1 MFRVFT
7 ECSECSSRRAYGGGC
22 RPHTPAVPLRGASLP
37 PSVIGVMRGVGGNAR
52 EFLGEHCS
60 KCSPSVQ
67 SVHGLP
73 TTTSSTGVRATI
85 HLEICDVGSNCCCGA
100 QQKKGFSP
108 GACRACMVVVHRSA
122 LHAALGWDNSCSV
135 LAGWRRSQIS
145 TQRCRWCSESVM
157 AGAGAGPG
165 ALLGSVASKDI
176 AGVRGCGAGGL
187 WSMRGGKSR
196 QRGRRCG
203 HGRTKEAL

>member
-100 QQKKGFSP
+100 PPPPPPNQPHQP
-108 GACRACMVVVHRSA
+108 HPTPVQCIHLACYVYCRKINPPSSLTSSAPVCCRSGCPNIAHRSP
-122 LHAALGWDNSCSV
+122 
-135 LAGWRRSQIS
+135 
-145 TQRCRWCSESVM
+145 ESHT
-157 AGAGAGPG
+157 G
-165 ALLGSVASKDI
+165 
-176 AGVRGCGAGGL
+176 
-187 WSMRGGKSR
+187 
-196 QRGRRCG
+196 
-203 HGRTKEAL
+203 